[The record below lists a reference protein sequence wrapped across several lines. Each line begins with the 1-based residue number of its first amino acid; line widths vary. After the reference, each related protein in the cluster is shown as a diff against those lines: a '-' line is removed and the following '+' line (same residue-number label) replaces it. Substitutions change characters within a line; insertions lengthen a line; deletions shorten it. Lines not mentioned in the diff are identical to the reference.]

1 MLLAQKYIFGQ
12 HLDDGEKL
20 FEIFHRHSIE
30 MWGRFVAW
38 FILGVIVPLWVTYY
52 AHSLQFFFSWWWA
65 ITWIFLSFSWILYHF
80 IDWYFDVMLISNYSL
95 IHVQWHGLL
104 DREASRIEYE
114 DIKEVTITSEGLLQ
128 AIFDYGNIQILSI
141 SGGKT
146 VIKHIPSPQTAEQIV
161 RRYKTNF
168 QKFQR
173 FTDGSE
179 MESIMSQMVSKHV
192 WQYGTEYGFLP
203 RR

>member
-1 MLLAQKYIFGQ
+1 MLIAQKYIFGQ

-20 FEIFHRHSIE
+20 FEVFHRHSIE
-30 MWGRFVAW
+30 IWGRGTAW
-38 FILGVIVPLWVTYY
+38 FLLGLFTPVSITLY
-52 AHSLQFFFSWWWA
+52 AHSLEFMFSWWWA
-65 ITWIFLSFSWILYHF
+65 IGWISLSITWIFYHF
-80 IDWYFDVMLISNYSL
+80 IDWYFDVMLITSYSM
-95 IHVQWHGLL
+95 IHVQWHGIF

-114 DIKEVTITSEGLLQ
+114 DIKEVTIVQEGILQ
-128 AIFDYGNIQILSI
+128 AMLDYGNIQILSI

-146 VIKHIPSPQTAEQIV
+146 MFHNIPHPQQAEQII

-173 FTDGSE
+173 FTDGAE
-179 MESIMSQMVSKHV
+179 MEKILSEMVSKHV
-192 WQYGTEYGFLP
+192 WTYGTEHGFLP